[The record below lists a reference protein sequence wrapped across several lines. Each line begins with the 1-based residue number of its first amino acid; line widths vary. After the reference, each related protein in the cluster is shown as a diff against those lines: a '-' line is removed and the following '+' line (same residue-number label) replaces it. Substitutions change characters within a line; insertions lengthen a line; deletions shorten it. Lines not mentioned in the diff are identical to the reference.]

1 LAKISAGFFF
11 LRITGVMTFHRIATY
26 VITLLAAVVGVVFF
40 FVSMFQC
47 TPIDFF
53 WTRLQ
58 GETNGRCI
66 DMEVIIKLTY
76 VYGTVTALTDVAY
89 GVLVAVLTWN
99 LKVDRRTKVLIA
111 PLLAMACMY
120 VVRFLLKEAML
131 TKS

>member
-1 LAKISAGFFF
+1 LAKVSAGFFF
-11 LRITGVMTFHRIATY
+11 LRIAGVMTFHRIATY

-99 LKVDRRTKVLIA
+99 LKVDLRTKMLIA

-120 VVRFLLKEAML
+120 VKRLLLKEAML
-131 TKS
+131 TNS

>member
-120 VVRFLLKEAML
+120 VDRFLLKEAML

>member
-1 LAKISAGFFF
+1 
-11 LRITGVMTFHRIATY
+11 MTFHRIATY

-58 GETNGRCI
+58 GKTNGRCI

-120 VVRFLLKEAML
+120 VDRFLLKEAML